1 MNQLR
6 TIFITACMLSIAI
19 GICNMLRPARRFE
32 RQVRFLV
39 SLLFAIGLGA
49 PLLRMDL
56 RIPPTALASAQVNA
70 QTDRLAQDAQEI
82 LLEETKRCTQAA
94 IEKLLAENGISCTQL
109 AVQIHIDDEQCIS
122 ISEVSAVCSDVQRAR
137 TILQTHCGKEVLLNV
152 SQHPAED
159 TAD

>member
-1 MNQLR
+1 
-6 TIFITACMLSIAI
+6 
-19 GICNMLRPARRFE
+19 
-32 RQVRFLV
+32 
-39 SLLFAIGLGA
+39 
-49 PLLRMDL
+49 MDL